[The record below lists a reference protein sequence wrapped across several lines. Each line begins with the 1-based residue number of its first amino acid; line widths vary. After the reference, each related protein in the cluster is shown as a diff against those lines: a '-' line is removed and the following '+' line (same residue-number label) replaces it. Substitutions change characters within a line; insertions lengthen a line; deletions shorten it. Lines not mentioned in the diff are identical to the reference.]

1 MFERLIMFEIQNVF
15 SLYDFIDIL
24 SNISYQLQHD
34 NQLLLFIHNELVGMQ
49 TKEGMLRLEEKRRKE
64 KEAILE
70 HERKASKE
78 ILEEQCKHFSKYE
91 DTIAYLSVMNCKWS
105 YDIET
110 KV

>member
-1 MFERLIMFEIQNVF
+1 MLDRLIMFETQDAF

-34 NQLLLFIHNELVGMQ
+34 NQLLLFIHNELVEMQ

-64 KEAILE
+64 KEDILE
-70 HERKASKE
+70 HERNAAKE
-78 ILEEQCKHFSKYE
+78 VLEEQCKHFSAF
-91 DTIAYLSVMNCKWS
+91 DDSISYLIVMDSGQNN
-105 YDIET
+105 DIET

>member
-1 MFERLIMFEIQNVF
+1 MFDRLIMFETQDALLF
-15 SLYDFIDIL
+15 YDFIDIL

-34 NQLLLFIHNELVGMQ
+34 NQLLLFIHNELVEMQ

-64 KEAILE
+64 KEDILE
-70 HERKASKE
+70 HERNAAKE
-78 ILEEQCKHFSKYE
+78 VLEEQCKHFSKYE
-91 DTIAYLSVMNCKWS
+91 DTIAYLIVMNCKWS